1 MPKTK
6 YLSTHVKLA
15 IVASKELD
23 KTDRDVAKLF
33 NVNQSTV
40 SRVYNRYKKTNA
52 VHRKPKSGRP
62 RKTTEGHDKSII
74 DLVECDPNKTA
85 TDVTDHAFRRFGLT
99 ISQSTASRI
108 LKRYKLFA
116 RRPASKSMLKECHR
130 RQRLAFALAHWHW
143 TAADWGRVLF
153 TDETKFNRFNPDGG
167 VYVRRPPNERYN
179 PKYTRKTVKYGA
191 GSIMAWGQAFLEF

>member
-6 YLSTHVKLA
+6 YLATPVKLA
-15 IVASKELD
+15 IVAAKDSD
-23 KTDRDVAKLF
+23 KTDRDVTKLF

-40 SRVYNRYKKTNA
+40 CRVYKRYKETND
-52 VHRKPKSGRP
+52 VHRKRIPGRP
-62 RKTTEGHDKSII
+62 RKTTEDHDRSII
-74 DLVECDPNKTA
+74 DLVELDLNKTA
-85 TDVTDHAFRRFGLT
+85 TDVTDHTLRHFGLT
-99 ISQSTASRI
+99 ISRNTAKRI
-108 LKRYKLFA
+108 LNRYKLFA
-116 RRPASKSMLKECHR
+116 RRPAKKSMLKECHR

-143 TAADWGRVLF
+143 TVADWGRVLF

-167 VYVRRPPNERYN
+167 VYVRRTPNERYN